1 MFDNP
6 SQPKS
11 ILDKYAADENWHAKP
26 RRRGYLGATCGVL
39 ALGLAGAAWYTF
51 PILKRHDAM
60 LAQSAGMKRSVETLG
75 GRLDQQNAKLSESS
89 GGLEQLRQQI
99 ADLRRE
105 MRSRIAAAKKQA
117 GDAAYEMVSGVKKEV
132 SGEIAGIKTHVAR
145 LELSRDAD
153 QVQIADLQ
161 NEVIQL
167 RKELAAETE
176 QLSDRLAANGAGTEQ
191 KIAGLV
197 AAQEQD
203 RKDVDG
209 LSRKLS
215 IRRVDFEV
223 NKGRNVE
230 LAPGISLEIS
240 GTDVPYR
247 RVSGWMWV
255 LPDRRTIWLRQQ
267 GAQEPV
273 VFYSTSD
280 GKKRELVIT
289 SVTDKSAVGYLLL
302 PGDEATAESAAAVTQ
317 SSAAE

>member
-1 MFDNP
+1 MFDSP
-6 SQPKS
+6 SKPKS
-11 ILDKYAADENWHAKP
+11 IFDKCAADENWTAKP
-26 RRRGYLGATCGVL
+26 RRRGYLGAACGVL

-60 LAQSAGMKRSVETLG
+60 LAQSGAMKHSVEALG
-75 GRLDQQNAKLSESS
+75 GRLDQQNAKFAESAGS
-89 GGLEQLRQQI
+89 LEQLRQQI

-105 MRSRIAAAKKQA
+105 MRSRIATARKQA
-117 GDAAYEMVSGVKKEV
+117 GDAAYEMVSGVAKQV
-132 SGEIAGIKTHVAR
+132 NGEIDGIKTHVAR

-153 QVQIADLQ
+153 QVQISDLQ

-167 RKELAAETE
+167 RKELAAET
-176 QLSDRLAANGAGTEQ
+176 QQFNDRIVATSAGAEQ

-197 AAQEQD
+197 AVQEQE

-209 LSRKLS
+209 LGRKLS
-215 IRRVDFEV
+215 LRRVDFEV
-223 NKGRNVE
+223 DKGRNVE

-240 GTDVPYR
+240 GTDVSYR

-255 LPDRRTIWLRQQ
+255 LPDRRTIWLRSQ

-273 VFYSTSD
+273 VFYSNSD

-302 PGDEATAESAAAVTQ
+302 PGDEVPVEPNT
-317 SSAAE
+317 AAE